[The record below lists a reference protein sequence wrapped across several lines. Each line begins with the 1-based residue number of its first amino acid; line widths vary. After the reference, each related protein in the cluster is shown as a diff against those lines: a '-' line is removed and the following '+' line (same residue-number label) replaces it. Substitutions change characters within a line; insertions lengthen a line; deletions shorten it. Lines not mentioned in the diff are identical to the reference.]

1 MVTSDNSLFTC
12 YGFLADHNS
21 DYQIVLETGQIM
33 KGTRSQKQNSM
44 TSEMSG
50 EPILRPCSNTSR
62 LTNNQSVSPTFDM
75 NASNGEVSPLKIQDD
90 EIQAAFNDNVSFL
103 KNKFSE
109 VFTCKII
116 YYLV

>member
-33 KGTRSQKQNSM
+33 KGTRPQKHTSI
-44 TSEMSG
+44 TSELSG

-75 NASNGEVSPLKIQDD
+75 NASVGDASPLKEQDD
-90 EIQAAFNDNVSFL
+90 EIQAAFNGDTVCVL
-103 KNKFSE
+103 KYGKKRLKF
-109 VFTCKII
+109 F
-116 YYLV
+116 